1 MAQDTLHE
9 LHRRRAGRNW
19 GMLAVLLAFVAI
31 MFGLAVVKIQH
42 GDMMEGF
49 DHQPRASMLPRD
61 PDARPREP
69 RQPATPGAATTGA
82 ATTGTT
88 PAAGSAPAPA
98 TGSEATP

>member
-19 GMLAVLLAFVAI
+19 GMLVVLLAFVAI
-31 MFGLAVVKIQH
+31 VFGLAVVKIQH

-69 RQPATPGAATTGA
+69 RQPEAAPPEAATNAPEA
-82 ATTGTT
+82 A
-88 PAAGSAPAPA
+88 AP
-98 TGSEATP
+98 GSEAAP

>member
-31 MFGLAVVKIQH
+31 VFGLAVVKIRH

-69 RQPATPGAATTGA
+69 REPMTTEAAPAADPAT
-82 ATTGTT
+82 
-88 PAAGSAPAPA
+88 APA
-98 TGSEATP
+98 TGSEAGP

>member
-1 MAQDTLHE
+1 MARDTLHE
-9 LHRRRAGRNW
+9 LHHRRAGRNF

-31 MFGLAVVKIQH
+31 IFGLAVVKIGQ

-69 RQPATPGAATTGA
+69 RAPLAPPAATATAPA
-82 ATTGTT
+82 APDAAPPESETT
-88 PAAGSAPAPA
+88 P
-98 TGSEATP
+98 

>member
-31 MFGLAVVKIQH
+31 VFGLAVVKIQH

-69 RQPATPGAATTGA
+69 RQPATTGA
-82 ATTGTT
+82 T
-88 PAAGSAPAPA
+88 PAADSAQAPA

>member
-1 MAQDTLHE
+1 MAQHTLHE

-19 GMLAVLLAFVAI
+19 GLLVVLLAFVAI
-31 MFGLAVVKIQH
+31 IFGLAVVKIQH

-69 RQPATPGAATTGA
+69 RQPAAAVPEAAADAPATDAATT
-82 ATTGTT
+82 
-88 PAAGSAPAPA
+88 
-98 TGSEATP
+98 TGSEAAP